1 MVKSARRREDLIQMV
16 IIDMNQRV
24 RLHRA
29 DWRSLIVVVQVEGGG
44 RMRVSLYTRR
54 SCPETRHML
63 SYD

>member
-44 RMRVSLYTRR
+44 EDEGFFIYKAKLPRDTAYAKL
-54 SCPETRHML
+54 
-63 SYD
+63 